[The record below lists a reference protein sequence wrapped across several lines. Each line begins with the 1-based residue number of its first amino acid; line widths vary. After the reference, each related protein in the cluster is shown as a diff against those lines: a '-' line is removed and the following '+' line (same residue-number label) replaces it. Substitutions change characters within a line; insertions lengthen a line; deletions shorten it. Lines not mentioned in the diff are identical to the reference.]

1 MRYYPTPIMT
11 IITKSTNSKCW
22 TGCGGKGTPPLC
34 YQKATWC
41 RHYGFCWKLTVWSFL
56 KKLEL
61 ELLYDPANPFLGIY
75 LEKKTMKA
83 LIWKHT
89 CANSSTIYNNRD
101 MEATQVPTNRW
112 MDKEIVVH
120 IYSGI
125 VHTHILHIHMYI
137 IYTYICCSPWS
148 RKGSGTTEWLAWTEL
163 KQKRWEHEKKTR

>member
-1 MRYYPTPIMT
+1 MLDRVWRKGNSPTLLPEGNLVPSLWILLEANSMKLPQKTRTRT
-11 IITKSTNSKCW
+11 IIWSSKPIP
-22 TGCGGKGTPPLC
+22 GYISGK
-34 YQKATWC
+34 K
-41 RHYGFCWKLTVWSFL
+41 
-56 KKLEL
+56 
-61 ELLYDPANPFLGIY
+61 
-75 LEKKTMKA
+75 MKA
-83 LIWKHT
+83 LIWKYT
-89 CANSSTIYNNRD
+89 CTNSSTIYNYRD